1 MPLNTGKMRHRVD
14 IEERIETRDTMG
26 GQSAEWKPVAK
37 GVYARFEPWK
47 GRELYVAQQ
56 IRPEVEE
63 RIRIRYR
70 VGIDAAQRVRYRG
83 VIYGI
88 LYIINPE
95 EKNEELVLMCSKGL
109 NEG

>member
-1 MPLNTGKMRHRVD
+1 MSMNTGKMRHRID
-14 IEERIETRDTMG
+14 IECRVQARDSMG
-26 GQSAEWKPVAK
+26 GTSAEWQPVAK
-37 GVYARFEPWK
+37 GVFARFDPWK
-47 GRELYVAQQ
+47 GRELFVAQQ
-56 IRPEVEE
+56 IRPEVEI

-70 VGIDAAQRVRYRG
+70 PGVEASQRIRYRG

-95 EKNEELVLMCSKGL
+95 EKNEELVLMCSQGL